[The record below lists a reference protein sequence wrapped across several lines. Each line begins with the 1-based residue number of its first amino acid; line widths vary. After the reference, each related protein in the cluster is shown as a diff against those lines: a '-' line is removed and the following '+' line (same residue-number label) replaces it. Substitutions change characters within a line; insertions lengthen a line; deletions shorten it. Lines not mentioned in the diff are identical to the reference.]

1 MNGKNVNNRG
11 SVQKKKN
18 QGGIMVK
25 STGNPQGD
33 QPYRGGEGWRVQFLQ
48 IVAILRFMVIFS
60 LKPA

>member
-11 SVQKKKN
+11 SVQKKN
-18 QGGIMVK
+18 QGGVMVK